1 MRLVGMIINRGHALV
16 AKKTNLNDQNL
27 KKRRHT
33 QKPDITDLP
42 EEKIRGKIHIVIRR
56 YVKKNNKKFILRN
69 ENTVTN
75 FG

>member
-1 MRLVGMIINRGHALV
+1 MVGMIINRGHALV
-16 AKKTNLNDQNL
+16 AKKTNLNDQN

-56 YVKKNNKKFILRN
+56 YVKKKKFILRN
-69 ENTVTN
+69 
-75 FG
+75 